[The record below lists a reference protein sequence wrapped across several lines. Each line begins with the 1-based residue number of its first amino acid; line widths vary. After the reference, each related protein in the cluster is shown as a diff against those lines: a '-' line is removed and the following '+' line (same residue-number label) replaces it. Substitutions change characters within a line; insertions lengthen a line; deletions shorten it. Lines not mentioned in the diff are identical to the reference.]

1 MNNLQ
6 LPFYSFFDAL
16 RKNGF
21 SLGIA
26 EYYLLLEALH
36 LGLDKN
42 YHFDKGKMLKIC
54 QTLWLKPNQS
64 KFLFEN
70 LFEENFENISNTIEE
85 TPKVADT
92 SEQENPTET
101 LDNQANREEN
111 KIKKEKEEKEKENT
125 KNENS
130 TTTNT
135 NNFAE
140 KDEYSRVKWVMGKGG
155 EKIAE
160 NEDKQEKET
169 PKRVFFADYFFD
181 IKKRQMQQVCR
192 FLPMT
197 QNVYATKK
205 LSIENTVNK
214 IAENGGLI
222 KPVFETQKKIT
233 NKVLLL
239 IDHEG
244 SMLAFEKLADVFA
257 EALQDAFET
266 HKIENKK
273 TVSTYYF
280 YNVPAEYCYK
290 NKAHTEYDE
299 LKKVIGEL
307 GGNSSVII
315 ISDGGAARGN
325 NSDARF
331 KATLRF
337 IFALQK
343 KTSKIV
349 WLNPMKK
356 TRWEGTTARRIKRF
370 VEMASLT
377 DQQNLQQAI
386 NILRGK

>member
-1 MNNLQ
+1 MNKLLQ
-6 LPFYSFFDAL
+6 LPFYNFFDAL

-21 SLGIA
+21 PLGIA

-36 LGLDKN
+36 LGLDEN
-42 YHFDKGKMLKIC
+42 YNFDKGKMLKIC

-70 LFEENFENISNTIEE
+70 LFEANFGDFSSNIED

-92 SEQENPTET
+92 SEKDNSIQNI
-101 LDNQANREEN
+101 DNQANAEEN
-111 KIKKEKEEKEKENT
+111 KIKKEKEEKENT
-125 KNENS
+125 INENP
-130 TTTNT
+130 TTANT
-135 NNFAE
+135 SNFAE
-140 KDEYSRVKWVMGKGG
+140 KNEYSRVKWVLGNGG

-160 NEDKQEKET
+160 NEATQEKEI
-169 PKRVFFADYFFD
+169 PKKVFFTDYFFD

-197 QNVYATKK
+197 QKVYATKK
-205 LSIENTVNK
+205 LSVENTVKK

-244 SMLAFEKLADVFA
+244 SMLAFEKLADVFT

-290 NKAHTEYDE
+290 NKAHTEYDKLE
-299 LKKVIGEL
+299 KVIGEL

-349 WLNPMKK
+349 WLNPMKE

-370 VEMASLT
+370 VKMASLT

>member
-1 MNNLQ
+1 MTNNILQ

-21 SLGIA
+21 PLGIA

-36 LGLDKN
+36 LGLDEN

-70 LFEENFENISNTIEE
+70 LFEENFENFSNTIEE
-85 TPKVADT
+85 TPNTTDFPKQNDVT
-92 SEQENPTET
+92 QNIH
-101 LDNQANREEN
+101 NQADREEN
-111 KIKKEKEEKEKENT
+111 KVKKEQERNT
-125 KNENS
+125 KNEIAK
-130 TTTNT
+130 TTDTS
-135 NNFAE
+135 NFAE
-140 KDEYSRVKWVMGKGG
+140 KDEYSRVKWVLGKGG

-160 NEDKQEKET
+160 NEAKQEKEIPT
-169 PKRVFFADYFFD
+169 RIFFTDYFFD

-214 IAENGGLI
+214 IAENGGII
-222 KPVFETQKKIT
+222 KPAFETQKKIT

-257 EALQDAFET
+257 EALQDAFQT
-266 HKIENKK
+266 HKIEHKK

-290 NKAHTEYDE
+290 NKAHTEYDKLE
-299 LKKVIGEL
+299 KVIGEL

-349 WLNPMKK
+349 WLNPMKE

-370 VEMASLT
+370 VKMASLT

-386 NILRGK
+386 NVLRGK